1 MIDFDIALD
10 DCLTRLANGT
20 ATVDDCLRLY
30 PEHAAELRRTLAA
43 ASTLERGRAVRPSDS
58 FKADARARL
67 VAHMKANP
75 RRRAQPGAALGWALR
90 FGLAALAVAIASVSA
105 AQAALPGN
113 PLYSLKLVT
122 ESVWRMA
129 QSNPLASDL
138 ALADR
143 RAAEVAQ
150 TPPRSPAAQLA
161 LQGYERA
168 LAQLA
173 RYTSTADRATIMNV
187 LAAQKEMLSRV
198 DVVVPA
204 LEQWIA
210 VTPPATSVAPAPVVT
225 SLPTLPAVVIPTVAG
240 QPTVTAPVPA
250 LLTVLPT
257 LTPLPLVATRTLV
270 PPVIVTAL
278 PTALPGNPLPTLP
291 PLPTISPP

>member
-1 MIDFDIALD
+1 MIDLDTALD

-30 PEHAAELRRTLAA
+30 PEHAAELRRMLAA

-75 RRRAQPGAALGWALR
+75 RRRAQPAAAFGWALR

-129 QSNPLASDL
+129 QPNPLAADL

-143 RAAEVAQ
+143 RAAELAQ
-150 TPPRSPAAQLA
+150 TPPGSPAVQLA

-173 RYTSTADRATIMNV
+173 RYTSPADRATIMNV
-187 LAAQKEMLSRV
+187 LAAQKEILSRV

-204 LEQWIA
+204 LEQWIG
-210 VTPPATSVAPAPVVT
+210 VTPPATSVAPTPVVT
-225 SLPTLPAVVIPTVAG
+225 SVPTLPAVVLPTVSG
-240 QPTVTAPVPA
+240 QPTVTVPVLTA
-250 LLTVLPT
+250 LPI
-257 LTPLPLVATRTLV
+257 VATRTLV

-278 PTALPGNPLPTLP
+278 PTALPGNPLPTP
-291 PLPTISPP
+291 P